1 MTDDGTGI
9 RTYEWNDLT
18 LYKQIMS
25 LKNSNPSLKVY
36 LSIGGWTH
44 GTGAFSIAA
53 SSDYNRRLFAAN
65 SLEFIKNNKF
75 DGIDIDW
82 EYPGYE
88 GHPSKPGVKR

>member
-1 MTDDGTGI
+1 MPT
-9 RTYEWNDLT
+9 
-18 LYKQIMS
+18 
-25 LKNSNPSLKVY
+25 
-36 LSIGGWTH
+36 
-44 GTGAFSIAA
+44 SIAA

-65 SLEFIKNNKF
+65 SLQFIKDYKF